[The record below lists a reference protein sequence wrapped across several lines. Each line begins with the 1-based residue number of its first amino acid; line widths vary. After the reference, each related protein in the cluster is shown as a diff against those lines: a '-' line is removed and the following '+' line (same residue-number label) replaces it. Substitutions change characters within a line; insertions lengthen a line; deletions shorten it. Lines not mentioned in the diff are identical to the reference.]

1 MEYIKKNKKSKAR
14 QKTTRIR
21 LKNKQSAW
29 ACAEVWGA
37 IGPEEGRLFHLSLLC
52 SHCTWTDNNMY
63 IFKIHID

>member
-1 MEYIKKNKKSKAR
+1 MITDNNNKINS
-14 QKTTRIR
+14 
-21 LKNKQSAW
+21 S
-29 ACAEVWGA
+29 CAEVWGA